1 MNCSKEIIEEIERKV
16 GAQYYNLE
24 DFWYICPYDLDTL
37 TRSRQTKYIIYLH
50 VGMVW
55 ARLSGLSPSEAGEKF
70 KRDRTTVLNAEN
82 LVLRT
87 LINPKFG
94 RSEYIT
100 IIERIINNAVLL
112 PVTDDVWQNYL
123 ISNVYMETR
132 LKDFIKNDKDE
143 RTIE

>member
-1 MNCSKEIIEEIERKV
+1 
-16 GAQYYNLE
+16 
-24 DFWYICPYDLDTL
+24 
-37 TRSRQTKYIIYLH
+37 
-50 VGMVW
+50 MVW

-132 LKDFIKNDKDE
+132 LKDFIKKDKDE